1 MVNPIN
7 LPLLDKLRNKESLT
21 NEDLEL
27 ILENEEF
34 LNTLLTWLHW
44 NFEKKGFEIGYY
56 GDGFI
61 DYKETNE
68 YIEDYMDK
76 RGIM

>member
-7 LPLLDKLRNKESLT
+7 LPLLEKLRNKEPLT
-21 NEDLEL
+21 EEDLEL

-34 LNTLLTWLHW
+34 LNMLLTWLHW
-44 NFEKKGFEIGYY
+44 NDGKNGFEIGYY

-61 DYKETNE
+61 DKEETNE
-68 YIEDYMDK
+68 CIHDYLAK